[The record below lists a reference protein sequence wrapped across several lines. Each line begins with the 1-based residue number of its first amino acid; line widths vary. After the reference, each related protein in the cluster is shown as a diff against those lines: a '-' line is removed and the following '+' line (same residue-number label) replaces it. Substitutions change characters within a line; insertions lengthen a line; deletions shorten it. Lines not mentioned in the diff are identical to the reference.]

1 MTKGLGIRKDGRSKV
16 ETYFKMFHYVY
27 DTAAYASL
35 SCPART
41 VLFEIFRRH
50 NGKNNGSIVLPAR
63 GCENLGVSAS
73 AVSRAIRELVDRG
86 LVTIETRSA
95 FTVKTRKAAEYA
107 LAWLPVGTRPVTGG
121 FRSYVAEPKIK
132 HSAAGGTDSA
142 AGGTRKT
149 GNRVHSAAGGT
160 DWPEMARVQ
169 CRG

>member
-1 MTKGLGIRKDGRSKV
+1 MSKGQGIKKDGRSKV
-16 ETYFKMFHYVY
+16 DTYFKMFHYVY

-63 GCENLGVSAS
+63 GCEHLGVSAS
-73 AVSRAIRELVDRG
+73 AVSRAIRELVGRG
-86 LVTIETRSA
+86 LITIETRSA
-95 FTVKTRKAAEYA
+95 FTVKIRKAAEYA
-107 LAWLPVGTRPVTGG
+107 LAWLPVGNRPAMGG

-142 AGGTRKT
+142 TGGTRRA
-149 GNRVHSAAGGT
+149 GNRLHSAAGGT
-160 DWPEMARVQ
+160 EWPKMAGVQ